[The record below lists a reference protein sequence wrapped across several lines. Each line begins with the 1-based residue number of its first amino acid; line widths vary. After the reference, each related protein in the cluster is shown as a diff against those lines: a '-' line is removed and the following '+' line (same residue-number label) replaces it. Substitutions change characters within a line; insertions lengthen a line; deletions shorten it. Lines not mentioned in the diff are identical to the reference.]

1 MADDNGIVQAVEKNT
16 KTLSTSL
23 AGVTSALNNAGIVA
37 KETNISQEEHIKN
50 EKRVEA
56 GKKAWETRRAA
67 LEDAR
72 ARETAEHQKRVEGG
86 RQAWQ
91 TRQENEQKKQGGFFQ
106 KLLGSQLTPAQQ
118 KEKSKDEQSWMK
130 NMLGKPLSS
139 MRDTIEKSWLGR
151 TVGGKAKAGL
161 KGLTIGQAQISEKHA
176 NFFVNVGDAKA
187 EEMLALIKKAK
198 STVKDKFDIEM
209 NLEVKLMGFEE
220 REIESL

>member
-37 KETNISQEEHIKN
+37 KETNISQEERIKN

-72 ARETAEHQKRVEGG
+72 AKETKEHEKRVEGG

-130 NMLGKPLSS
+130 NLLG
-139 MRDTIEKSWLGR
+139 
-151 TVGGKAKAGL
+151 
-161 KGLTIGQAQISEKHA
+161 
-176 NFFVNVGDAKA
+176 
-187 EEMLALIKKAK
+187 
-198 STVKDKFDIEM
+198 
-209 NLEVKLMGFEE
+209 
-220 REIESL
+220 